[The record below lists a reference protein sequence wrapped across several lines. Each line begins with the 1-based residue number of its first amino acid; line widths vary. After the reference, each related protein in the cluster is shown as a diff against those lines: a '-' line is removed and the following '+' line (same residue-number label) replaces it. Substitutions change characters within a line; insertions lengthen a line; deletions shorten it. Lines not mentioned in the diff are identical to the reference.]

1 MDPAEVEGNI
11 SLAEVELRTEVELRK
26 PRNLFVCVSEE
37 GEDREQGER
46 EGEGTQG
53 LSLSSGTHRIHN
65 SLTEN
70 ADRMPG
76 VELREP
82 RNLCVCVS
90 EECGYGEGVG
100 VLDTLITDTRRR
112 VVSLAENSVRMPG
125 VELREPR
132 NLCVCE
138 SEECG
143 HGEGVGV
150 LDTLITFT
158 RRRVVSLAESAV
170 RMSGVDLREPRNLCV

>member
-53 LSLSSGTHRIHN
+53 LSLSSFTHRIHN
-65 SLTEN
+65 SLT
-70 ADRMPG
+70 DHTGRLSV
-76 VELREP
+76 VEMREP

-90 EECGYGEGVG
+90 EDFGHGEGTG
-100 VLDTLITDTRRR
+100 VHDTLLTDTRRR
-112 VVSLAENSVRMPG
+112 VVSLVENEGRLPG
-125 VELREPR
+125 VEL
-132 NLCVCE
+132 
-138 SEECG
+138 
-143 HGEGVGV
+143 
-150 LDTLITFT
+150 
-158 RRRVVSLAESAV
+158 
-170 RMSGVDLREPRNLCV
+170 